1 MRIKITCTESDYHAG
16 LIYEVPDKKAR
27 ELIAAD
33 KAFEVVE
40 VKPEPINE
48 KKVKYADRQNY
59 TQ

>member
-1 MRIKITCTESDYHAG
+1 MRIKITCTEGDYHAG

-48 KKVKYADRQNY
+48 KKVKNADR
-59 TQ
+59 